1 GLEFRRVLFRS
12 MMGNWLLGIPKASK
26 NAQAAADFIKW
37 MLQADT
43 QKTYAQNNGIPS
55 RTSILKDA
63 SLTAA
68 NPYFPVLAD
77 ALQAPPNWRPRT
89 DRWNAVETVIG
100 THLNKALT
108 GGETAVRPAGGA
120 PGELRT

>member
-1 GLEFRRVLFRS
+1 
-12 MMGNWLLGIPKASK
+12 
-26 NAQAAADFIKW
+26 

-55 RTSILKDA
+55 RTSVLKDP
-63 SLTAA
+63 SLAAA

-89 DRWNAVETVIG
+89 DQWNAVETIIG
-100 THLNKALT
+100 THLNNALAGQETSQDAVT
-108 GGETAVRPAGGA
+108 GASAEIRSLMQGAGYPTGA
-120 PGELRT
+120 GLPSASP